1 MVNKTPEQIKK
12 EEAEAK
18 AKVVAEEK
26 AKKKAEAKA
35 KKDKE
40 EKKPKVDEVTVEF
53 KGTSRVYSR
62 ELHGD
67 DFMKIAKGF
76 ASKDKVQGKL
86 VV

>member
-1 MVNKTPEQIKK
+1 MIKETKK
-12 EEAEAK
+12 EKEVK
-18 AKVVAEEK
+18 PV
-26 AKKKAEAKA
+26 
-35 KKDKE
+35 E
-40 EKKPKVDEVTVEF
+40 EKKEKAPEVDKVTVEF